1 MSFSSWSEF
10 WQMGGYA
17 VYVWISYGLTLVVL
31 GGLLLAIVWRHRQ
44 LRRDMARRDRRR
56 QRQQEV
62 NKA

>member
-31 GGLLLAIVWRHRQ
+31 GGLLLAIVLRHRQ

-62 NKA
+62 NKT